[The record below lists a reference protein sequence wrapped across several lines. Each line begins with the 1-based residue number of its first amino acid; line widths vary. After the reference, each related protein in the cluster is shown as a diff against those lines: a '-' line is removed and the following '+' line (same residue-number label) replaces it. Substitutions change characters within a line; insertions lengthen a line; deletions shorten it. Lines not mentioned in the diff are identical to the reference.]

1 MLSTDAIALAL
12 WQPKQHSCR
21 VAVYENW
28 PELVRTEIQD
38 TPEQALMLAAQQFS
52 GRDVL
57 LLQANRFL
65 PAGFL
70 PRMLAAWRQHER
82 VDVLSPLT
90 KDTGSLAPAMT
101 AAEID
106 SAHFLY
112 GEHSI
117 KPISHW
123 SQHGSLLRAN
133 AVHEVFENKQRN
145 INQLNLALLNGVY
158 LGNDNDAVES
168 NPDKNFIGDGKPL
181 VLHVLHS
188 WGGGVDHFARDL
200 SAGDND
206 RHHLFLKAH
215 SLDNHT
221 PFGKQLALYR
231 PTVKAPL
238 QSWYLASP
246 IDDTN
251 IQSEEVQQ
259 ILKDIIDRWGI
270 GAVIVSSLIG
280 HSLDVLKTGLPT
292 VFSCHDVYPFW
303 PLLQERREA
312 DKADFSIQCLQ
323 SLLNEDSDKTA
334 FKKHSADYWV
344 AIKDHLVEIIISH
357 KIRCVAPSQY
367 AKKQL
372 CAIDSRLN
380 NIDWQ
385 VIPHGSIT
393 LARIPRVDHSAT
405 SEKNKILRVL
415 VPGHLN
421 DDKGETL
428 LLGLL
433 SALPPGIELVLLGC
447 ADYLEHKF
455 QHPAVTCYPAYKRED
470 LSSWVEKIKPDI
482 ALLPSLVPETFGYIL
497 SEMLSLGLPVL
508 CANIGAYAERAQSLS
523 SVVTVEANAHAFIEK
538 LLYFR
543 DSRAALDSLV
553 ASAPRS
559 LAGIKDMAQAWAEIS
574 RARAPNWLIGNPS
587 SLQAQE
593 NSVTAQIIE
602 LQKLL
607 AEHLQRSL
615 LNESELNA
623 KLLQQQSQHEEAM
636 LELNRL
642 NVVALEK
649 NRENMALLEK
659 DIQQKDLGIQALNQ
673 QLHAVYASSSWRLTA
688 ILRNIKTWLSR

>member
-12 WQPKQHSCR
+12 WQPKQDSRR

-38 TPEQALMLAAQQFS
+38 TPEDALALAAKKFS

-57 LLQANRFL
+57 LLQVNRFL

-90 KDTGSLAPAMT
+90 KDNGLVVPAMT
-101 AAEID
+101 ASEID
-106 SAHFLY
+106 SAYFLY

-117 KPISHW
+117 KPINHW
-123 SQHGSLLRAN
+123 SQHGSLWRAS

-168 NPDKNFIGDGKPL
+168 NFEKILIGDGKPV

-188 WGGGVDHFARDL
+188 WGGGVEYFARDL

-206 RHHLFLKAH
+206 RHHLFLKAN

-221 PFGKQLALYR
+221 PFGKQLALYQ
-231 PTVKAPL
+231 PSVKTPL

-246 IDDTN
+246 IDDTG

-292 VFSCHDVYPFW
+292 IFSCHDVYPFW
-303 PLLQERREA
+303 PLLQDRREA
-312 DKADFSIQCLQ
+312 DKADFSMECLQ
-323 SLLNEDSDKTA
+323 SLLNEDSDNAA
-334 FKKHSADYWV
+334 FKKHSAEYWV
-344 AIKDHLVEIIISH
+344 AIKDHLIETIISH
-357 KIRCVAPSQY
+357 NIRCVAPTHY
-367 AKKQL
+367 AKKRL

-393 LARIPRVDHSAT
+393 LTRIPRVDHTA
-405 SEKNKILRVL
+405 EPKKNKILRVL

-428 LLGLL
+428 LLELL
-433 SALPPGIELVLLGC
+433 PALPPRIELVLLGC

-455 QHPAVTCYPAYKRED
+455 QHPAVTCYPAYQRED
-470 LSSWVEKIKPDI
+470 LSKWVEKIKPDI

-497 SEMLSLGLPVL
+497 SEMLAVGPPVL
-508 CANIGAYAERAQSLS
+508 CANIGAYGERAQSLNS
-523 SVVTVEANAHAFIEK
+523 IVTVDANAKAFIEK

-543 DSRAALDSLV
+543 DFPAALDGLVSSTPHSLP
-553 ASAPRS
+553 S
-559 LAGIKDMAQAWAEIS
+559 ITNMAQAWAEVS
-574 RARAPNWLIGNPS
+574 RAQAPNWLIGNPS
-587 SLQAQE
+587 SLQAKE
-593 NSVTAQIIE
+593 KSVTAQIIE

-607 AEHLQRSL
+607 AEHLERSL
-615 LNESELNA
+615 HSESEFNE
-623 KLLQQQSQHEEAM
+623 KLLQQQNKHDEAM

-642 NVVALEK
+642 NAAAMEK
-649 NRENMALLEK
+649 IRENIALLEK
-659 DIQQKDLGIQALNQ
+659 EIQALNQ
-673 QLHAVYASSSWRLTA
+673 QLQAVYASSSWRLTA
-688 ILRNIKTWLSR
+688 ILRNIKTWFSR